1 MDNEKEVQHI
11 LSFSRAVLLHF
22 AVFTVLNF
30 ADENFLDEAFL
41 IAQITFRS
49 I

>member
-1 MDNEKEVQHI
+1 MENEKEFQHI
-11 LSFSRAVLLHF
+11 LSFSWAVLLHF
-22 AVFTVLNF
+22 VVFNVMNF
-30 ADENFLDEAFL
+30 ADENFLDVAFL